1 MKVFTPKYLQEL
13 SELAAEG
20 QRKRQ
25 HKNIHESFADPCQ
38 RFFNAIEP
46 DSYIRPHRHSDAGG
60 GELLIGIKGKM
71 ALILFDDFGEI
82 AEVIE
87 FGSLHSNEN
96 IAIGVEVQPGQW
108 HTVVSFV
115 TGSVLLEVKA
125 GPFDPNA
132 AKEAANWAPS
142 EGSNEAKNYLNE
154 LMSNANQ
161 ILPF

>member
-1 MKVFTPKYLQEL
+1 MKVFTPKYLEEL

-25 HKNIHESFADPCQ
+25 HKNIHESFTDPCQ

-46 DSYIRPHRHSDAGG
+46 DSYISPHRHSNADG
-60 GELLIGIKGKM
+60 GELLIGIRGKM

-96 IAIGVEVQPGQW
+96 IAIGVEVQPRQW

-132 AKEAANWAPS
+132 AKDMASWAPS
-142 EGSNEAKNYLNE
+142 EGSDEANNYLKE
-154 LMSNANQ
+154 LLIKVNQ
-161 ILPF
+161 TSSF